1 MGKLVIFSAPS
12 GSGKTTIV
20 RELLSRFPQF
30 EFSVSAT
37 SRAPRGAERDGIDY
51 FFLSPEAFRQAVRE
65 DRFVEWEEV
74 YEGTCYGTLRSE
86 VERIWAKGNVIVF
99 DVDVIGGLNL
109 KRIVGNDACAIFV
122 MPPSIEVLRQRLVS
136 RGTDA
141 PEVIDRRVAKAE
153 FELTKASEFDRV
165 VINDDLGT
173 AVEEVSGILR
183 QFLNDALK

>member
-1 MGKLVIFSAPS
+1 M
-12 GSGKTTIV
+12 
-20 RELLSRFPQF
+20 
-30 EFSVSAT
+30 
-37 SRAPRGAERDGIDY
+37 
-51 FFLSPEAFRQAVRE
+51 
-65 DRFVEWEEV
+65 
-74 YEGTCYGTLRSE
+74 
-86 VERIWAKGNVIVF
+86 
-99 DVDVIGGLNL
+99 
-109 KRIVGNDACAIFV
+109 
-122 MPPSIEVLRQRLVS
+122 LRQRLVS

>member
-30 EFSVSAT
+30 EFSVAAT

-109 KRIVGNDACAIFV
+109 KRIFGNDDCAIFV

-136 RGTDA
+136 RDTDA

>member
-1 MGKLVIFSAPS
+1 
-12 GSGKTTIV
+12 TIV
-20 RELLSRFPQF
+20 RELLRRIPQL
-30 EFSVSAT
+30 EFSISAT
-37 SRAPRGAERDGIDY
+37 SRAPRGTERDGVDY
-51 FFLSPEAFRQAVRE
+51 YFLSPDEFRRAVDE
-65 DRFVEWEEV
+65 ERFVEWEEV
-74 YEGTCYGTLRSE
+74 YAGTCYGTLRSE

-109 KRIVGNDACAIFV
+109 KRIFGNDACAIFV

-136 RGTDA
+136 RDTDA

>member
-1 MGKLVIFSAPS
+1 
-12 GSGKTTIV
+12 
-20 RELLSRFPQF
+20 
-30 EFSVSAT
+30 
-37 SRAPRGAERDGIDY
+37 
-51 FFLSPEAFRQAVRE
+51 
-65 DRFVEWEEV
+65 
-74 YEGTCYGTLRSE
+74 
-86 VERIWAKGNVIVF
+86 
-99 DVDVIGGLNL
+99 
-109 KRIVGNDACAIFV
+109 

-136 RGTDA
+136 RDTDA